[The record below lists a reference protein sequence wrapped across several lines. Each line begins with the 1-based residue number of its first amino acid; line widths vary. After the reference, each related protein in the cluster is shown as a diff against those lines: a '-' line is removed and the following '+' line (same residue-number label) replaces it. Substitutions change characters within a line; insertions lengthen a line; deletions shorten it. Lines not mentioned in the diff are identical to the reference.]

1 MPGPLGMVVMS
12 TQEQFDDVLRKRER
26 QQHVVAEFGQQAL
39 RGANL
44 QAVREEAVRLVADTL
59 HVPFVSILELCPDG
73 RLQRTALVGWDASWI
88 GTFHEGSLAAY
99 TVHLDGAVLLDDVAA
114 ETRFEIPAFVGE
126 HGIRSGAS
134 VVIPGEHGPHGV
146 FGAHAREVRAF
157 SEDDASF
164 LRAMA
169 NIVGAVI
176 ERERAEEVQRAAH
189 DRIERLAAQNDAIVR
204 QTAESVVI
212 ADAGGLVT
220 FANDAAR
227 CMLGGDPTGASL
239 VGFARTFNAFDLESG
254 AQVDAEQT
262 ALGRA
267 VLFGE
272 TVLNARRRIVRPD
285 GREIVAVVNAVPL
298 IAEDGTRLGA
308 VATYRDVTAEFRS
321 AQQKSDFLSAA
332 AHDLKGPLTAIK
344 GHAQLLLR
352 RARREAMIPSE
363 RVRADAERI
372 ESTAT
377 RMSNLITEMLD
388 MTRMEL
394 GGSLDLIRRPV
405 DLVALVRDAAAE
417 CARGEAA
424 SRVQIDAAVG
434 SVVGQWDE
442 LRLRRVINNLIS
454 NALKYSA
461 DDVQVTVRAR
471 TPLAEVEVRD
481 RGIGIPAVDRERIF
495 ERFFRASNVP
505 PETEGT
511 GIGLTGV
518 RYIVEQHGGSI
529 DVESEEHVGTVVR
542 IRLPGLED
550 AELRG

>member
-1 MPGPLGMVVMS
+1 
-12 TQEQFDDVLRKRER
+12 
-26 QQHVVAEFGQQAL
+26 
-39 RGANL
+39 
-44 QAVREEAVRLVADTL
+44 
-59 HVPFVSILELCPDG
+59 
-73 RLQRTALVGWDASWI
+73 
-88 GTFHEGSLAAY
+88 
-99 TVHLDGAVLLDDVAA
+99 
-114 ETRFEIPAFVGE
+114 
-126 HGIRSGAS
+126 
-134 VVIPGEHGPHGV
+134 
-146 FGAHAREVRAF
+146 
-157 SEDDASF
+157 
-164 LRAMA
+164 
-169 NIVGAVI
+169 
-176 ERERAEEVQRAAH
+176 
-189 DRIERLAAQNDAIVR
+189 
-204 QTAESVVI
+204 
-212 ADAGGLVT
+212 
-220 FANDAAR
+220 
-227 CMLGGDPTGASL
+227 
-239 VGFARTFNAFDLESG
+239 
-254 AQVDAEQT
+254 
-262 ALGRA
+262 
-267 VLFGE
+267 
-272 TVLNARRRIVRPD
+272 
-285 GREIVAVVNAVPL
+285 VPL